1 MFFAGCVTMSQY
13 RLFKHKD
20 YDRTAESL
28 PLAIQRK
35 ALWAQVLLGTRGRT
49 PSVKGTTGLNARWR
63 RTPVQGNHYYMW
75 WIPKSEIGFELS
87 RERMGQQQAQSILVH
102 SIRHHDQTDEPIEL
116 G

>member
-49 PSVKGTTGLNARWR
+49 PSVKGTTGLNARSG
-63 RTPVQGNHYYMW
+63 T
-75 WIPKSEIGFELS
+75 
-87 RERMGQQQAQSILVH
+87 GQSLLHVVDSQKRDRL
-102 SIRHHDQTDEPIEL
+102 
-116 G
+116 